1 MAGRVSD
8 HPLVQDAVRRGFSH
22 TNSSRVLRD
31 LTTLYNTTA
40 SNLTFAFCG
49 EEFLQKVADA
59 DTSPCVADARPGK
72 LEGTAKKPRP
82 SAVYVV
88 DDDRDE
94 AVLASTQVRRAAL
107 SAVPLFTLVGTHIL

>member
-22 TNSSRVLRD
+22 INSSRVLLD

-59 DTSPCVADARPGK
+59 DTSPCVDTRPGK

-94 AVLASTQVRRAAL
+94 AVLASTQVRGAAL